1 MQQTLT
7 KSLILFISGVYL
19 LSMVQPNLQNDLALW
34 GYGIEQ
40 GQIYRLF
47 TVALVHGGLVH
58 LICNMLAFFSI
69 GTLLENY
76 YGRNRY
82 IALLFISLTFG
93 SLASYI
99 FNPPQASAVGASGMI
114 FGLFG
119 AYAILRKKM
128 GGNLREALT
137 LVAVNM
143 AIPLLIPGI
152 DWKAHLGGL
161 IGGALTALVLK
172 PARGNISQL

>member
-1 MQQTLT
+1 
-7 KSLILFISGVYL
+7 
-19 LSMVQPNLQNDLALW
+19 
-34 GYGIEQ
+34 
-40 GQIYRLF
+40 
-47 TVALVHGGLVH
+47 
-58 LICNMLAFFSI
+58 MLAFFSI

-93 SLASYI
+93 SLASYL

-119 AYAILRKKM
+119 AYAILRKKF